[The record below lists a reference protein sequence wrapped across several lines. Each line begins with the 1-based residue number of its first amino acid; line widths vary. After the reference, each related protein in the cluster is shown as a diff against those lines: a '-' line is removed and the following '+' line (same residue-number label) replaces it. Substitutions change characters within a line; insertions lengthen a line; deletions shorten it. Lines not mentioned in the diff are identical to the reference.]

1 MDVQGLLICC
11 ISLLLYT
18 SPLHSDVGADPH
30 IHIEGY
36 QDGGIKIVCSSDGW
50 RSMPAVLWM
59 SDDGKN
65 LSAASEKITP
75 DEHGLFKVET
85 SFIARKESS
94 GQLSCLIRDSV
105 GGENKVSTLY
115 ISETFYQRISRCV
128 VSCTLIG
135 LSFAIVWGCLIAMT
149 IHLFRK
155 QTFDKD
161 QLNQKIKAIED
172 ELDWRRARFN
182 KADITL
188 DGETAPFCV
197 VVSNKGKSVSPR
209 PPSADAEAVNQ
220 AAMVRGSQELSCGV
234 HYWEVDVNSKT
245 EWSVGIFE
253 ASADGSGQVHQRQ
266 WGLSLH
272 NNQYTCIAAGL
283 AKALTVPERLTKVGL
298 FWDPTKGA
306 ITLYS
311 VDGKCKLDTF
321 NDELTGSVWPFL
333 NPGTYHNGENR
344 GALTICAVPE
354 WD

>member
-18 SPLHSDVGADPH
+18 SPLH
-30 IHIEGY
+30 
-36 QDGGIKIVCSSDGW
+36 
-50 RSMPAVLWM
+50 
-59 SDDGKN
+59 
-65 LSAASEKITP
+65 
-75 DEHGLFKVET
+75 
-85 SFIARKESS
+85 
-94 GQLSCLIRDSV
+94 
-105 GGENKVSTLY
+105 
-115 ISETFYQRISRCV
+115 SETFYQRISRCV

-155 QTFDKD
+155 QTFDKGSCLGYNPGSHSLSICVVSYHSTYTQASWGTMCGSHVYQCWGTIVTD